1 METPPS
7 GIPSVQPAAGWP
19 TSFVELYR
27 ASYDPMVRLAYL
39 LVGSQSLAEEV
50 VQEAF
55 VRIRGHLDGVEHPGA
70 YLRSTVVNLA
80 RNQLR
85 RRALERDVAARAR
98 PEASVDEVD
107 ELSDA
112 LAALPYRQRAVLVLR
127 YYQDCSEAEI
137 ASILGCR
144 PGTVKSL
151 ASRGLSALRGVLAS

>member
-7 GIPSVQPAAGWP
+7 GIPGVQPTAAWP

-39 LVGSQSLAEEV
+39 LVGSQPLAEEL

-55 VRIRGHLDGVEHPGA
+55 VRIRGHLDRVEHPGA

-98 PEASVDEVD
+98 PETSVDEVD

-127 YYQDCSEAEI
+127 YYQGCSEAEI
-137 ASILGCR
+137 ASMLGCR

-151 ASRGLSALRGVLAS
+151 ASRGLSSLRGVLAP